1 MKSPAIK
8 TKPLIEPR
16 QARAKEM
23 YSSLLMAAQLILSE
37 EGIEALN
44 SNAIVERAGAST
56 PSFYRYFENK
66 HAILAVLGDQLM
78 EQQNEVVSD
87 LLSKWGDEGINVDR
101 LTKLLREILAATE
114 AFKGGY
120 ALTMALRAIPELRSI
135 RLDSH
140 KRISNMLAKQAM
152 KLSPQ
157 LSRKEAYDRCRL
169 ANELGYAC
177 VELLL
182 ETNECSRERII
193 GLTAKAIYSIF

>member
-1 MKSPAIK
+1 
-8 TKPLIEPR
+8 
-16 QARAKEM
+16 M
-23 YSSLLMAAQLILSE
+23 YGSLLLAAQLILSE

-56 PSFYRYFENK
+56 PSFYRYFKNK
-66 HAILAVLGDQLM
+66 HAILAVLGGQLM
-78 EQQNEVVSD
+78 ERQNDVVRELVS
-87 LLSKWGDEGINVDR
+87 SWNGEGANFVNQV
-101 LTKLLREILAATE
+101 TTLLRKTLEVTE
-114 AFKGGY
+114 SFQGGY

-140 KRISNMLAKQAM
+140 KRISNMLVKQAM
-152 KLSPQ
+152 ELNPQ

-169 ANELGYAC
+169 ANEMGYAC

-182 ETNECSRERII
+182 ETDECNRERII